1 MPENAVPSPWKPI
14 VLSTAGVL
22 LLTGALVLLSPST
35 AEAQCGSQASSC
47 KNCHEVQ
54 GQLSVNAVGDWHVS
68 HAFGDFCE
76 FCHAGNVQATNA
88 ELAHQAMVEPLADPA
103 SSCSAC
109 HPDNAR
115 DLAIV
120 YGGALGVDVGAGA
133 NQPPASAPA
142 EAATPTSEAG
152 PAADSSSAVAPDLID
167 YDSLY
172 AETVEGGEPISTG
185 NLILGILIAVLVLGG
200 GGYVVWNERKRRLK
214 ASPRVESGEPAPD
227 AAVST
232 PAATVLAA
240 HRPGVLPGSPL
251 LQAIS
256 ALDPLGRRA
265 LEKLLRDPQA
275 ASDLLQRLSRLD
287 PEMLRGLRGLDR
299 ETRALLLALTSD

>member
-1 MPENAVPSPWKPI
+1 MPSPWKPI
-14 VLSTAGVL
+14 ILSCAGVL

-54 GQLSVNAVGDWHVS
+54 GQLSVNAAGDWHIS

-76 FCHAGNVQATNA
+76 FCHAGNVQASEA
-88 ELAHQAMVEPLADPA
+88 ELAHQGMVEPLADPA
-103 SSCSAC
+103 ASCSAC
-109 HPDNAR
+109 HPDDAR

-133 NQPPASAPA
+133 SQPPASAPA
-142 EAATPTSEAG
+142 EAATPTSQAG
-152 PAADSSSAVAPDLID
+152 PAGDSSAAAAPDLID
-167 YDSLY
+167 YDALY

-200 GGYVVWNERKRRLK
+200 GGYVVWNERKRRLE
-214 ASPRVESGEPAPD
+214 ASPRIESGEPEPEGAM
-227 AAVST
+227 ST

-240 HRPGVLPGSPL
+240 SPL